1 MLRTIDLDPGTWVQH
16 DSEWLSEEQADP
28 LLAELLAETTWE
40 ERPIYAFGKAIMQ
53 PRLIGWSGA
62 LPYRYS
68 GQTLPPREWTP
79 ALSRLHAWVEEA
91 TGQRFNHAMLNRYR
105 DGSDHISMHADNEP
119 ELGRDPVIAS
129 VSLGATRRFVIQFKR
144 KRGRKRSYR
153 LRHGSLFVMGGSFQ
167 HRWRHAVPRDPAS
180 EGERVN
186 ITFRLLH
193 GPPGWRGHD
202 RRRSAPGQEPPQ

>member
-1 MLRTIDLDPGTWVQH
+1 MLRTIELDPGTWLQH
-16 DSEWLSEEQADP
+16 DSAWLEPEEADR
-28 LLAELLAETTWE
+28 LLSDLVAEVRWE

-53 PRLIGWSGA
+53 PRLIGWAGD

-68 GQTLPPREWTP
+68 GQTLPPRAWTP
-79 ALSRLHAWVEEA
+79 ALRRLHAAVEEA

-105 DGSDHISMHADNEP
+105 DGNDHVSMHADNEP
-119 ELGRDPVIAS
+119 ELGQDPIIAS

-153 LRHGSLFVMGGSFQ
+153 LRHGSLLVMGGSFQ
-167 HRWRHAVPRDPAS
+167 HRWRHAVPRDPAC
-180 EGERVN
+180 EAERVN

-193 GPPGWRGHD
+193 GPPGWRAPAEH
-202 RRRSAPGQEPPQ
+202 RSMPEGEAQP